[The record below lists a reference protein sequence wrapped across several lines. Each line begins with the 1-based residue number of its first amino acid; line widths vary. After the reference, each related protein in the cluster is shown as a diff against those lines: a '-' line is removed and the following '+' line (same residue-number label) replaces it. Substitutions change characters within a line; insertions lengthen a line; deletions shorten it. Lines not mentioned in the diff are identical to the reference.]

1 MLVGFLFALI
11 AVCWMDATVHAADLS
26 EIRARGYLIVG
37 VKDNLRPLGFKDSQG
52 QLQGFE
58 IEIARQL
65 ATELLGDP
73 AAVEFKPL
81 LNQDRLTA
89 LLDDQV
95 DIVVARM
102 TNTDARTR
110 LVEFSQPYYVD
121 GAALITRDP
130 VIQSWKDLQQQAVAV
145 LLGSDTIP
153 TIQLLLPAAQLR
165 GVESY
170 DEAKAL
176 LDAGEVAAFAA
187 DGTLLAGWV
196 QENPAY
202 RGISPLLS
210 AEVLAI
216 AMPKG
221 RQYKEL
227 RQQINQAIDRWQ
239 TDGWLRQRIADW
251 DLPADGFPSFPDLP
265 R

>member
-1 MLVGFLFALI
+1 MLVGFLLALI

-26 EIRARGYLIVG
+26 QIRDRGYLIVG

-73 AAVEFKPL
+73 TAVEFKPL

-89 LLDDQV
+89 LLEDQV

-102 TNTDARTR
+102 SNTDARTR
-110 LVEFSQPYYVD
+110 LVDFSLPYYVD
-121 GAALITRDP
+121 GTALLTRDP
-130 VIQSWKDLQQQAVAV
+130 AIQSWQDLQQQVVAV
-145 LLGSDTIP
+145 LVGSDTIP
-153 TIQLLLPAAQLR
+153 TVRALLPAAQLR
-165 GVESY
+165 GVVSY
-170 DEAKAL
+170 NEAKAL

-187 DGTLLAGWV
+187 DGTLLTGWV
-196 QENPAY
+196 QEDPTY
-202 RGISPLLS
+202 RRISPLLS
-210 AEVLAI
+210 AELLAI

-221 RQYKEL
+221 RQYREL
-227 RQQINQAIDRWQ
+227 RQQINQAVDRWQ
-239 TDGWLRQRIADW
+239 IDGWLRQRIATW
-251 DLPADGFPSFPDLP
+251 GLPADGFPNFPDLP